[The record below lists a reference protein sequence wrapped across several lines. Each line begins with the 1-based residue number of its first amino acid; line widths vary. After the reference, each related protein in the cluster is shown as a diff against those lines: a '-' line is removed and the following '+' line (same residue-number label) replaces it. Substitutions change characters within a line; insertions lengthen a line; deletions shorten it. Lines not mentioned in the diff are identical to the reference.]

1 MNTRC
6 MVLKKKK
13 KKEVLSLQSVEE
25 QMFSVESSA
34 LFSNRMNVTLLVQ
47 ICVLQRVDLFGLF
60 ELNVPF
66 FLFLALL
73 VVGLAVV
80 VEEHPL
86 RP

>member
-1 MNTRC
+1 MHGT
-6 MVLKKKK
+6 LKKK